1 MERRIGSEMRRLLFI
16 CHRVPY
22 PPDKGE
28 RIRAFHEIRIL
39 SSHFRITLAALAHNP
54 EDSQAA
60 QGLEPWCESVFL
72 ARVGGL
78 LGLGRGLWALLRG
91 KSATEG
97 YFRSRAMLKALP
109 ALAGEGP
116 FDLALGYCSS
126 TLPYLLASPARARVM
141 DLVDVDSAKW
151 AAYAQE
157 SGWPKAWLYRREA
170 AAVSALEQAAV
181 NRCDAVLAV
190 SPAEVALLG
199 EVAGRVLP
207 VGIGVDTEYYKPP
220 DPPIQ
225 PQTPC
230 LVFTGQMDYRPNV
243 EGVTWFVRE
252 VWPRL
257 RCRQPDLEFK
267 IVGRNPAPEVRRLAR
282 ETGVTVTGSVPDVR
296 PYLAEAAAAV
306 CPLRIARGIQNKI
319 LEAMAMARPVV
330 ASPAALAGLDLQVG
344 REVLLADG
352 PEQWETQ
359 IAALLADQ
367 ATADAL
373 GRSARQCVVER
384 FGWQARLAPL
394 VTLCRRLAEEHPLP
408 GNSMAARGQMPAQAR
423 TSSSPRDVEAPVR

>member
-1 MERRIGSEMRRLLFI
+1 MRRLLFI

-60 QGLEPWCESVFL
+60 KGLEPWCERVFL

-181 NRCDAVLAV
+181 SRCDATLAV
-190 SPAEVALLG
+190 SAAEAALLG
-199 EVAGRVLP
+199 AVSGHVIA
-207 VGIGVDTEYYKPP
+207 VGMGVDTEYFRPP
-220 DPPIQ
+220 DTPILAT
-225 PQTPC
+225 TPS
-230 LVFTGQMDYRPNV
+230 LVFTGTMDYRPNV
-243 EGVTWFVRE
+243 DGVTWFVRE

-257 RCRQPDLEFK
+257 RDQFPGLVFW
-267 IVGRNPAPEVRRLAR
+267 IVGRNPVAAVRNLAR
-282 ETGVTVTGSVPDVR
+282 IDGVEVTGAVPDVR
-296 PYLAEAAAAV
+296 PYLARASVAV
-306 CPLRIARGIQNKI
+306 VPLRIARGVQSKI

-330 ASPAALAGLDLQVG
+330 VSPAALTGLDLQVG

-359 IAALLADQ
+359 IAALLANP

-384 FGWQARLAPL
+384 FGWQASLAPL

-408 GNSMAARGQMPAQAR
+408 GNSMAAPGQMPAQGR
-423 TSSSPRDVEAPVR
+423 TSSSPRDVEAPVK